1 MFEAPIDLMSY
12 CTLHRGFHSNALALC
27 CLDDRALSVFLR
39 EHPAVR
45 KVILCLD
52 HDRPGM
58 EAAERMG
65 RKYAAEGYAV
75 QTLSPPSR
83 KDWNDYL
90 TFVQQFRERGR

>member
-1 MFEAPIDLMSY
+1 M
-12 CTLHRGFHSNALALC
+12 
-27 CLDDRALSVFLR
+27 
-39 EHPAVR
+39 R

-83 KDWNDYL
+83 KDWNAYL